1 MKRTVTAGRRAPL
14 RYVVAALGIAAAGAL
29 WFVFW
34 LLTGVGPAAVSFL
47 VLPLGAAVAAAA
59 VFDLLRRAPLSRPAR
74 RFWRL
79 MFVAFAAVGAG
90 YTILAVAGFR
100 DTSVLPLDD
109 FGTGESSLSLLR
121 AFPAAIIKLDKSFVD
136 GIELDEPGSPEAD
149 ARQAVA
155 CAVVPLARAL
165 GLDTVAEGIEN
176 QAQADRLLEL
186 RYSRGQGYHL
196 ARPMP
201 AEAMTGLLATQHL
214 ASAL

>member
-1 MKRTVTAGRRAPL
+1 MADVQ
-14 RYVVAALGIAAAGAL
+14 AALDDAGL
-29 WFVFW
+29 
-34 LLTGVGPAAVSFL
+34 PADRL
-47 VLPLGAAVAAAA
+47 VLELTESAALRGQQVSSTLYRLHDLGVRMA
-59 VFDLLRRAPLSRPAR
+59 
-74 RFWRL
+74 
-79 MFVAFAAVGAG
+79 
-90 YTILAVAGFR
+90 
-100 DTSVLPLDD
+100 LDD

-155 CAVVPLARAL
+155 RAVVQLARAL

-186 RYSRGQGYHL
+186 GYSLGQGYHL